1 MELVVNILRNHGLQ
15 LVKKSRTKGLLQYFV
30 IFIPCIHCDFVLP
43 LDFDFDVG
51 INTNDFF
58 VVAQAASV

>member
-1 MELVVNILRNHGLQ
+1 MELVVNILRKSW
-15 LVKKSRTKGLLQYFV
+15 VATRKKSRTKGLLQYFV